1 MCKPKGNYPQRK
13 CFCLNLIDLKLAFF
27 SFDGF
32 ILVYWENL
40 HSKTHTVC
48 VCVYLGIAILPGKY
62 SPRSSWIH
70 ICLRDQNHSEGAV
83 QGSQGKAILVWQ
95 EWCLFIKSPFR
106 TVLGMCTGGWSHDAC
121 GSQRSILCSESGL
134 VKPWSRLPFRF
145 RF

>member
-1 MCKPKGNYPQRK
+1 MQTKRQLSPKEVFLFKFNWFK
-13 CFCLNLIDLKLAFF
+13 ISVLFF
-27 SFDGF
+27 
-32 ILVYWENL
+32 WWL
-40 HSKTHTVC
+40 HSCLLGKFAQQNTYC

-121 GSQRSILCSESGL
+121 GSQRSILCSESGP